1 MQVQYLEDER
11 HSCGN
16 LFLKALLLTVAPGTV
31 SCTPFPA
38 LRLITI
44 IVTFERSRG
53 KKHPDFFRQTA
64 WILGFDPTHSLI
76 YKIDSSYVCKG
87 EAVRHNCQT
96 GRERGHNVLPADRGF
111 CRRKTKNDK
120 NDTFTFKTVT
130 DK

>member
-1 MQVQYLEDER
+1 MFVTSFYVLSQRIY
-11 HSCGN
+11 
-16 LFLKALLLTVAPGTV
+16 ALLLTVAPGTV

-38 LRLITI
+38 LRLTI
-44 IVTFERSRG
+44 IVTLERSRG
-53 KKHPDFFRQTA
+53 KKHPDFFRQTT

-76 YKIDSSYVCKG
+76 YKIDSLYVCKG